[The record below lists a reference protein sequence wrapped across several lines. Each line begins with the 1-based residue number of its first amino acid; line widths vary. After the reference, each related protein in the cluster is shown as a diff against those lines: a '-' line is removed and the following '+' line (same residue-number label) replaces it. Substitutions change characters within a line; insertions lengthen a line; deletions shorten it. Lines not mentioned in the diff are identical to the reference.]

1 MTKVTDDG
9 ASKKS
14 ARQDDKPVS
23 QGTKSI
29 NLPDV
34 AIKDPFLDPEITTGH
49 KSAASSRNHYNKVQ
63 STSHKRAVS
72 NAAGSGSRY
81 RQGMIPTAN
90 LKFNQFLEILFS
102 SQMTKDEIKCET
114 RDYVQVLET
123 NYTDKIRELRGQLDK
138 LKKKVVQERTKCAT
152 TNVEKS
158 DLEQLFVSCVED
170 VRKEIIRRRL
180 KAEVAARK
188 KVGGITSP
196 SIKTLQQQSISQMTD
211 MSNDAQFEETLS
223 KLADLAK
230 NRVKFEEFTSA
241 DRSHLLDLFVN
252 NEQTLLKVYE
262 ILFPQPSFKQQ
273 QVLRNPSD

>member
-1 MTKVTDDG
+1 
-9 ASKKS
+9 
-14 ARQDDKPVS
+14 
-23 QGTKSI
+23 
-29 NLPDV
+29 
-34 AIKDPFLDPEITTGH
+34 
-49 KSAASSRNHYNKVQ
+49 
-63 STSHKRAVS
+63 
-72 NAAGSGSRY
+72 
-81 RQGMIPTAN
+81 
-90 LKFNQFLEILFS
+90 
-102 SQMTKDEIKCET
+102 MTKDEIKCET